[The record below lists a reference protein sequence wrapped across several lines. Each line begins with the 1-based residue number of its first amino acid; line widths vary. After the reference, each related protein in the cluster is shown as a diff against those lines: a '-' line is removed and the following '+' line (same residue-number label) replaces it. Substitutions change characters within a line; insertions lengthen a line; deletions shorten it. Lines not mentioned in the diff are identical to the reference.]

1 VLDAEK
7 QLSLIREAQGDP
19 ALLAFATV
27 DLTFSGLPEAERLA
41 LRSALAAAAIPHWCD
56 AGILAELDGG
66 SGAPDSDAPDS
77 GAPNGSG
84 GDRWARLKR
93 LPVVEPFQARG
104 TDAAD
109 VHEASRLAIRKY
121 LADKQRDRFIAL
133 SSRAVAVFETDTSDA
148 GRIERIYHL
157 LVADPDRAAT
167 ELGDSDLGWYSSRS
181 DEDLAALATVLAEL
195 DTARLL
201 SGRAL
206 VRARL
211 VVAQYRADRTGA
223 AAVTDLADDLLK
235 AARAT
240 GDEQL
245 TGDAWSLASDA
256 AEARG
261 DLAAAA
267 EAVARC
273 RIIFERLAAA
283 DPASPARQR
292 DLAAAHARVGDVA
305 RARGDFATAEQAF
318 GRFLAIAER
327 MAATDPDE
335 TGWQLRVAFAQL
347 RIGDLALLRNDV
359 EAAAPAIAEYLEI
372 SERLAALDPANT
384 GWQRNLASAQGRAGD
399 VAALQG
405 DLAAAEQAFAES
417 LATTERLAAL
427 DPVNTTWQ
435 REVAAGYS
443 RVGDLAMRRG
453 DLAAADRAYA
463 QWLAICA
470 RLAALD
476 AKDAAVQRE
485 LGAVHGRLGHLA
497 EERGDLAAARRSF
510 AACVAIAERL
520 AALDPDNAVWRQD
533 LEWARSRMAGLAPKD
548 DPAES

>member
-1 VLDAEK
+1 MVLDAEK

-27 DLTFSGLPEAERLA
+27 DLTFPGLPPGERLA

-56 AGILAELDGG
+56 AGILAELDG
-66 SGAPDSDAPDS
+66 SGAPDS

-84 GDRWARLKR
+84 DDRWARLKR

-109 VHEASRLAIRKY
+109 VHEASRLPIRKY

-133 SSRAVAVFETDTSDA
+133 SSRAVAVFETDTRDA

-157 LVADPDRAAT
+157 FVADPDRAAT
-167 ELGDSDLGWYSSRS
+167 ELGDSDLGWYSSTR

-195 DTARLL
+195 DNARLL
-201 SGRAL
+201 TGRAL

-261 DLAAAA
+261 DLDAAA
-267 EAVARC
+267 EAVAQC
-273 RIIFERLAAA
+273 QVIFERLAAA

-292 DLAAAHARVGDVA
+292 DLAAAHARVGDIA
-305 RARGDFATAEQAF
+305 KGRGDFDAAEQAF
-318 GRFLAIAER
+318 RRFLAIAER

-335 TGWQLRVAFAQL
+335 TGWQLRVAFAEL
-347 RIGDLALLRNDV
+347 RIGDLALLRNDL
-359 EAAAPAIAEYLEI
+359 EAAAPAIARYLEI

-399 VAALQG
+399 VAAAQG
-405 DLAAAEQAFAES
+405 DLAAAERAFAES

-435 REVAAGYS
+435 REVAAEYS
-443 RVGDLAMRRG
+443 RIGDLAMRRG
-453 DLAAADRAYA
+453 DLAEADRAYE
-463 QWLAICA
+463 QWLAICS

-476 AKDAAVQRE
+476 PKDAAAQRE

-497 EERGDLAAARRSF
+497 EQRGDLITARRSF
-510 AACVAIAERL
+510 AACVAIAEQL
-520 AALDPDNAVWRQD
+520 AALDPANAVWQQD
-533 LEWARSRMAGLAPKD
+533 LEWARGRLAGLARKD
-548 DPAES
+548 GPAES

>member
-27 DLTFSGLPEAERLA
+27 DLTFPGLPPGERLA

-66 SGAPDSDAPDS
+66 SGTPDS

-84 GDRWARLKR
+84 GDHWARLKR

-195 DTARLL
+195 DSARLL
-201 SGRAL
+201 TGRAL

-223 AAVTDLADDLLK
+223 AGAGDLADDLLK
-235 AARAT
+235 AAQAT

-267 EAVARC
+267 EAVAQC
-273 RIIFERLAAA
+273 RVIFERLAAA

-305 RARGDFATAEQAF
+305 RARGDFEAAEQAF

-327 MAATDPDE
+327 LAAADPDE

-347 RIGDLALLRNDV
+347 RIGDLALLRNDL

-372 SERLAALDPANT
+372 SERLAALDPANS

-399 VAALQG
+399 VAAARG
-405 DLAAAEQAFAES
+405 DLAAAERAFAES

-427 DPVNTTWQ
+427 DPVNTSWQ

-497 EERGDLAAARRSF
+497 EERGDLAAAQRSF
-510 AACVAIAERL
+510 AACVAIAGQL

-533 LEWARSRMAGLAPKD
+533 LEWARGRLAGLARKD